1 MKEIYV
7 RPEFE
12 LTAYETEDVIT
23 TSTLGKDNDVSNND
37 FNKNSAVST
46 AWLNY

>member
-7 RPEFE
+7 SPELE

-23 TSTLGKDNDVSNND
+23 TSGKDNDVSNNE
-37 FNKNSAVST
+37 FNKNSGVGT
-46 AWLNY
+46 AWINY